1 MVKVSIAD
9 TSPVLAGS
17 TAVEALQ
24 TTVELAELADHAGFS
39 RYWVSE
45 LHGLPTHAGT
55 SPEVTIA
62 AIASRTRNLRVGSGA
77 VLLNHRSPY
86 RVAETFLHLHAMF
99 PDRIDLGLGRAT
111 SGPLIDLALQQ
122 SRSVLLAE
130 QKYEGKVV
138 EILQWFD
145 GFHEEH
151 RFAQVQFFRGVRGR
165 PEPWI
170 LGSSPES
177 AVLAAGL
184 GVAYCFAA
192 FLNPAAARTSLGIY
206 RRKFRP
212 SLFSTGL
219 AQPHSMLAV
228 NAVCGKT
235 EDEALRVQ
243 AAGEVVRRLA
253 ESGRLPNGVPSAA
266 DALAQLGSSLEPT
279 RHVPG
284 SWPRSVAAAP
294 RRLREVLEAMVAEVR
309 ADELMIQD
317 LIAAPSDRLTSYR
330 LIAEA
335 FDLRSNAPLRAPAV
349 SAAASEG
356 DTHAA

>member
-1 MVKVSIAD
+1 VKVSIVD
-9 TSPVLAGS
+9 MSPVLAGS
-17 TAVEALQ
+17 TAVEALR

-39 RYWVSE
+39 RYWVGE
-45 LHGLPTHAGT
+45 LHGLSTHAAT

-62 AIASRTRNLRVGSGA
+62 AIAPRTKNLRVGSGA

-86 RVAETFLHLHAMF
+86 RVAETFLQLHAMF
-99 PDRIDLGLGRAT
+99 PGRIDLGIGRAT

-122 SRSVLLAE
+122 SRAVLLAE
-130 QKYEGKVV
+130 SKYEAKVV

-177 AVLAAGL
+177 AALAAGL

-192 FLNPAAARTSLGIY
+192 FLNPAAARTSLRNY

-219 AQPHSMLAV
+219 ARPHSMLAV

-243 AAGEVVRRLA
+243 R
-253 ESGRLPNGVPSAA
+253 GRLPNAVPSAV
-266 DALAQLGSSLEPT
+266 DALAQLAGPLESTPQA
-279 RHVPG
+279 PG
-284 SWPRSVAAAP
+284 SWPRSIAATP
-294 RRLREVLEAMVAEVR
+294 ERLREVLEAMVAEVG

-317 LIAAPSDRLTSYR
+317 VIATPSDRLASYR

-335 FDLRSNAPLRAPAV
+335 FDLRGSAPRRAVTNSVLDEDA
-349 SAAASEG
+349 
-356 DTHAA
+356 HAA

>member
-1 MVKVSIAD
+1 VKVSIVD
-9 TSPVLAGS
+9 MSPVLAGS
-17 TAVEALQ
+17 TAVEALR

-39 RYWVSE
+39 RYWVGE

-62 AIASRTRNLRVGSGA
+62 AIASRTKNLRVGSGA

-86 RVAETFLHLHAMF
+86 RVAETFLQLHAMF
-99 PDRIDLGLGRAT
+99 PGRIDLGLGRAT

-122 SRSVLLAE
+122 SRAVLLAE
-130 QKYEGKVV
+130 QKYESKVV
-138 EILQWFD
+138 ETLQWFD

-177 AVLAAGL
+177 AALAASL

-192 FLNPAAARTSLGIY
+192 FLNPAAARISLRTY

-212 SLFSTGL
+212 SPFSTGL
-219 AQPHSMLAV
+219 ARPHSMLAV
-228 NAVCGKT
+228 NAVCGNT

-253 ESGRLPNGVPSAA
+253 ERVRLPDAVPSAA
-266 DALAQLGSSLEPT
+266 DALAQLGDPPGSN
-279 RHVPG
+279 RDAPG
-284 SWPRSVAAAP
+284 SWLRGVAAAP
-294 RRLREVLEAMVAEVR
+294 ERLRQMLEAMVAEVG

-317 LIAAPSDRLTSYR
+317 LIATPGDRLTSYR

-335 FDLRSNAPLRAPAV
+335 FDLRGGAPRPAV
-349 SAAASEG
+349 TAAGSVLDG
-356 DTHAA
+356 DAHAA